1 MGERFGEKM
10 PNEQAESKREHGDG
24 HQKEKRQGSQSERE
38 VRECDCEGRR
48 KDGEQRCEKR
58 EICLQLLY
66 FLNLYP

>member
-1 MGERFGEKM
+1 MSRLKANVNTATGTKRKNAKGLS
-10 PNEQAESKREHGDG
+10 PNAKCGD
-24 HQKEKRQGSQSERE
+24 R
-38 VRECDCEGRR
+38 DCEGRR